1 MQITKNRTQLIR
13 EAAHKLQIVGT
24 GQPLEPEYHD
34 RIDENVDGLILQLSM
49 DAICEV
55 ANDDHIPSEW
65 FDSIAGLLANVCA
78 PYAGKIFDP
87 QVKEYYES
95 RLRRLTSEGPHY
107 AVLEVEYY

>member
-55 ANDDHIPSEW
+55 ANTDFIPSEW
-65 FDSIAGLLANVCA
+65 FDAIAGLLANICA
-78 PYAGKIFDP
+78 PYAGKLFQPD
-87 QVKEYYES
+87 VKAYYEGT
-95 RLRRLTSEGPHY
+95 LRRLTSEGPHY